1 MTPPPA
7 AWALLPLWAAASA
20 AAAEPVE
27 PPPVEPEAGD
37 EPGDEGATD
46 EEVAPPSRL
55 LDRRRLRRERR
66 RALWEGEAPPP
77 EADFLQRHTELELRL
92 AFDGTSPGPFS
103 LLTAFAGWN
112 EGALVVDRGVTTW
125 RDFTIGVGG
134 AAWFGYGLVPSIT
147 SGRIADY
154 EDHAFGWR
162 MWDTGG
168 AFRAT
173 AHWTRLSG
181 VDPYLVGALGAG
193 AFHLDAGARDL
204 PTEPRQALTNAYVRL
219 ELGGGLTWR
228 LRPSEHWTIGVELR
242 YLVTAQVGA
251 RDRFVF
257 GTPEDPEVFSF
268 APLHRPPK
276 GFSWAVR
283 AGYRF

>member
-1 MTPPPA
+1 VSLAVA
-7 AWALLPLWAAASA
+7 AWTLLA
-20 AAAEPVE
+20 AAAAQEPVPTPE
-27 PPPVEPEAGD
+27 PPAV
-37 EPGDEGATD
+37 D
-46 EEVAPPSRL
+46 EEDGDDEEPVPPAPL
-55 LDRRRLRRERR
+55 LDRRRLRRERQ
-66 RALWEGEAPPP
+66 RALWEGEAPPL
-77 EADFLQRHTELELRL
+77 EADFLQRHTDLKLRV

-112 EGALVVDRGVTTW
+112 EAGLVVDHGVTTW
-125 RDFTIGVGG
+125 RDFTIGLGG
-134 AAWFGYGLVPSIT
+134 AAWFGYGLVASIT

-168 AFRAT
+168 VLRAT

-193 AFHLDAGARDL
+193 AFHLDAAARDL
-204 PTEPRQALTNAYVRL
+204 PTAPRQAVTNPYVRV
-219 ELGGGLTWR
+219 ELGGGLGWR
-228 LRPSEHWTIGVELR
+228 IRPSTHWTVGIELR
-242 YLVTAQVGA
+242 YQVTAQIGA

-257 GTPEDPEVFSF
+257 GTPEDPEVFVF

-276 GFSWAVR
+276 GFTWAVQ